1 MTALD
6 AMFGAAITV
15 PDLITRDA
23 ASSLRDR
30 ATFQR
35 YALLDRGSYDIDTLD
50 TPSAALVPIFS
61 TLIATA
67 TRLTSRSSLAVTAA
81 RLLRLGPGDYLLAHH
96 DPLLE
101 GNPVEVTAD
110 LSPAPVSGAEVHYRR
125 RGQVY
130 FRFPCVPGSVA
141 VVERGPTVTCNHTYV
156 SKLHATASVVR
167 LVVLLR

>member
-1 MTALD
+1 MTTLD
-6 AMFGAAITV
+6 SMFGAAVTV
-15 PDLITRDA
+15 PDLIARDA
-23 ASSLRDR
+23 AATIRAR
-30 ATFQR
+30 ATFEP
-35 YALLDRGSYDIDTLD
+35 YTLLDRGSYEIDTLD

-67 TRLTSRSSLAVTAA
+67 ERETGRSSLAVTAA
-81 RLLRLGPGDYLLAHH
+81 RLIRLRAGDYLLAHH
-96 DPLLE
+96 DTILE

-110 LSPAPVSGAEVHYRR
+110 LSSAPVPGAEVHYRR

-141 VVERGPTVTCNHTYV
+141 IVERGPTVACNHTYV
-156 SKLHATASVVR
+156 SKLHVGASVVR